1 VTSVKKDKHSGE
13 LAKFVKAW
21 EALGAP
27 PGTGPEQ
34 AIRVVLGRNGTREG
48 ANKACDVIWKRYV
61 DINEFRIANPEE
73 VGALIEPFV
82 KNDPVD
88 VAHHARGLLRE
99 YYKHRNTLDI
109 GEWRTHTPEQ
119 LRKYLDATEWFRG
132 EIGLA
137 IFFTLLSEELADDE
151 PVADEEGES
160 RPKKRTEREAT
171 LVLDRMRMACAFAA
185 FGESPS
191 KAKLA
196 MAHRKVQEAFKFG
209 AVPELPPPPAP
220 PTIPQIV
227 VPPEGGSKVALKVV
241 KSPAKK
247 VAKKAVAK
255 AAPKAVPN
263 SGKKAAKKVAK
274 KAAKKVAKKAA
285 TKKVAAKKTAKK
297 VAKKAAKKTSASRTG
312 GGARPRTTR
321 VTRTPSK
328 SKKSSRR

>member
-1 VTSVKKDKHSGE
+1 VPGTKKDKHSGE

-21 EALGAP
+21 SALGSP
-27 PGTGPEQ
+27 SGTGPEQ
-34 AIRVVLGRNGTREG
+34 TVRVILARNGTRDG
-48 ANKACDVIWKRYV
+48 ADKACDVIWDRYI
-61 DINEFRIANPEE
+61 DINEFRIANPDEL
-73 VGALIEPFV
+73 GGMIESFV

-88 VAHHARGLLRE
+88 VAHHARGFLRE
-99 YYKHRNTLDI
+99 YYKHRNTLDL

-137 IFFTLLSEELADDE
+137 IFLTLLAEELADDE
-151 PVADEEGES
+151 PEPVEEDEP
-160 RPKKRTEREAT
+160 RPKKRTEREAA
-171 LVLDRMRMACAFAA
+171 LALDRMRMACAFAA
-185 FGESPS
+185 FGKSPS
-191 KAKLA
+191 KAKLSI
-196 MAHRKVQEAFKFG
+196 AHRKMPEAFKFG
-209 AVPELPPPPAP
+209 PVPELPPPPAP

-247 VAKKAVAK
+247 VAR
-255 AAPKAVPN
+255 
-263 SGKKAAKKVAK
+263 
-274 KAAKKVAKKAA
+274 
-285 TKKVAAKKTAKK
+285 KVAAKKTAK
-297 VAKKAAKKTSASRTG
+297 KKAAKKTSASRTG